1 MPGNDVRRSH
11 SSVRPTTQPNGAHIH
26 RSRLSKCQHQRWAKL
41 ETHQA
46 SGGFAIHIFPR
57 ALSGT
62 WQQVTWQPLTSKTAS
77 GIISG
82 STWIVSQPAA
92 SLLPPPHPTSSL
104 PNPKSGKTNSGLR
117 ATLLLGVPW
126 WPRPEQHA
134 RARSSAAIPAGLLK
148 ISTLPDQL
156 PRQQPPSSSYTQEN
170 ASGSVF
176 RPSDPRR
183 HCPTPSA
190 GQEWRPTV
198 VGCC

>member
-26 RSRLSKCQHQRWAKL
+26 RSRSPNVSTSAGQSLKPTRLQEGLPS
-41 ETHQA
+41 T
-46 SGGFAIHIFPR
+46 FFPR

-82 STWIVSQPAA
+82 SKWIVSQPAA

-126 WPRPEQHA
+126 WPRPERHA

>member
-1 MPGNDVRRSH
+1 MFCTERALYKNSRRGGIRKLGTIKKKKKKSPRHLMPGNDVRRSH

-134 RARSSAAIPAGLLK
+134 RARSSAAIPAGKWRCGSGLLALR
-148 ISTLPDQL
+148 TC
-156 PRQQPPSSSYTQEN
+156 
-170 ASGSVF
+170 F
-176 RPSDPRR
+176 R
-183 HCPTPSA
+183 
-190 GQEWRPTV
+190 
-198 VGCC
+198 